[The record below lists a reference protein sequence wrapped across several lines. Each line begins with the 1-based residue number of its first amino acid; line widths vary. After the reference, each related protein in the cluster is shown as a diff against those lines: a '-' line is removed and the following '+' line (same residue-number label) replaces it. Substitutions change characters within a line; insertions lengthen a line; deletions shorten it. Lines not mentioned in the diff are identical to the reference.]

1 MDLSI
6 YDFTNFLIHE
16 MGRDV
21 ANVVT
26 YSHELG
32 YWISDVLAAE
42 ELEKIN
48 FGWKAWAK
56 RDEKVVNYAE
66 FIQEKLNQPILSFE
80 EGRFM
85 VRKLTGMREFNG
97 QMVYTTNFTAM
108 EYEKSLNNDERGKLK
123 RINF

>member
-56 RDEKVVNYAE
+56 RDEKVVNYRRVH
-66 FIQEKLNQPILSFE
+66 S
-80 EGRFM
+80 
-85 VRKLTGMREFNG
+85 REIEST
-97 QMVYTTNFTAM
+97 YP
-108 EYEKSLNNDERGKLK
+108 L
-123 RINF
+123 I

>member
-26 YSHELG
+26 YSHEHG
-32 YWISDVLAAE
+32 HWISEVLAAE

-56 RDEKVVNYAE
+56 RNEKVVNYAE
-66 FIQEKLNQPILSFE
+66 FIQEKLNQPILSYE
-80 EGRFM
+80 EGR
-85 VRKLTGMREFNG
+85 
-97 QMVYTTNFTAM
+97 
-108 EYEKSLNNDERGKLK
+108 
-123 RINF
+123 